1 MRYELDISPEVIADK
16 IRPLLADAKR
26 AYGSQPPESPYRLA
40 SDEVNGYVL
49 HYVERGGNVPDLA
62 RCLEGHIS
70 LSGLRRRI
78 RIARA
83 YEQAALEGKEQV
95 VGRTKRPRGKK
106 DPELVRL
113 AVEKIELARA
123 QGGRTYGDA
132 VRKAYD
138 DGISLTAIAKEMNL
152 SYYSLWSAKR
162 TSW

>member
-49 HYVERGGNVPDLA
+49 HYVEHGGNVPDLA
-62 RCLEGHIS
+62 KCLEGHIS

-83 YEQAALEGKEQV
+83 YEQAALEGTEQV

-106 DPELVRL
+106 DPELVNE
-113 AVEKIELARA
+113 AVENIEAARK
-123 QGGRTYGDA
+123 QGGRVYGDA
-132 VRKAYD
+132 VREAYD
-138 DGISLTAIAKEMNL
+138 QGISLTSIAKQMGI